1 MQCIAPAA
9 GIAATFTACRCERS
23 GVTAINNMGLMNAL
37 TSEAEK
43 PKCRVVIVGAGPA
56 GLLAAINFLRREGPV
71 EYVVDLVEAGDDY
84 GALDAAGLEKHRSWM
99 ISLSTAGLTALRRV
113 PG

>member
-1 MQCIAPAA
+1 M
-9 GIAATFTACRCERS
+9 GLTFTS
-23 GVTAINNMGLMNAL
+23 
-37 TSEAEK
+37 EK

-71 EYVVDLVEAGDDY
+71 QYQVDLLDQGEDY

-99 ISLSTAGLTALRRV
+99 IALSTAGLTALRRV